1 MGTYCNEPEETGM
14 GAVLI
19 DVFRLSQD
27 RQCASGVL
35 EVSELP
41 RLAAAPGA
49 FLSGHLAWRAQGTE
63 GRRGLAGAVL
73 RVKGELHGTC
83 CRCGAPITLPVHL
96 ETSFLFAKSEAEAD
110 AIPLSEDGDDEI
122 AVGSTR
128 FDAAAWVEEEVLL
141 ALPLFPAHDDCEP
154 PSGPGQEDEPGKG
167 GSRSPFAVLAGL
179 KVKH

>member
-1 MGTYCNEPEETGM
+1 M

-35 EVSELP
+35 NVAELP
-41 RLAAAPGA
+41 RLAAAPGE
-49 FLSGHLAWRAQGTE
+49 FRSGHLAWRATGTE
-63 GRRGLAGAVL
+63 GRRGLAGAL
-73 RVKGELHGTC
+73 LQVKGELHGTC
-83 CRCGAPITLPVHL
+83 CRCGARLTLPVRL

-110 AIPLSEDGDDEI
+110 AIPLAEDGDDEI

-141 ALPLFPAHDDCEP
+141 ALPLFPMHDDCES
-154 PSGPGQEDEPGKG
+154 PSGPDEDAPGEDG
-167 GSRSPFAVLAGL
+167 GSSPFAVLAGL
-179 KVKH
+179 KVRH